1 MYYHAPAASL
11 HHLQQHQSNR
21 TMNPPYY
28 SSRAGVR
35 GKRSSAP
42 STCTCRSRRRG
53 CGRALP
59 ACPNCRRQGQESGMT
74 SWHRGND
81 GRLVARGGHQR
92 GILSVRSRKADLA
105 NKRAGH
111 PVKKHSFIL
120 SLPRGLSLA
129 RLVRGDK
136 SCYRQKNGDLP
147 LSVSFPLSDGED
159 LEMTDLYELLVKMSL
174 CEEEAMQ
181 QQQQQ
186 QFEALSLPCVE
197 IDMEDEFPAA
207 FQREATPPPESSSE
221 SESVSSSAAP
231 SASSSLAT
239 TPEVDP
245 QAETGPKSPRQK
257 AGAEAEAEVKSE
269 EIDQA
274 DEEESESKPRSD
286 ITNKAAE
293 VSTPKLPTPSESLIN
308 ILHPL
313 HQSTPLNETDLAS
326 MLNWLLQ
333 PEIFAHLSVQS
344 SSATASF
351 TSRDDD
357 GSPFPSTDHFLQIME
372 VISQLTAKVLMKPS
386 SADAEEQEK
395 SRVEITAQHLS
406 VIMNLRLLLDYAARV
421 LCIRS
426 IETQNNAT
434 PAEANT
440 NALQVA

>member
-1 MYYHAPAASL
+1 MFAPSSPPY
-11 HHLQQHQSNR
+11 HHLQHHQFDR

-35 GKRSSAP
+35 GKRSSGP

-53 CGRALP
+53 CGRTLP

-92 GILSVRSRKADLA
+92 GILSVRSRKVDLA
-105 NKRAGH
+105 NKRAGHH

-181 QQQQQ
+181 QQEQ

-197 IDMEDEFPAA
+197 IDMEDEFPAV

-221 SESVSSSAAP
+221 PASVSSSTTS

-245 QAETGPKSPRQK
+245 QGETSKDGSSHQAEP
-257 AGAEAEAEVKSE
+257 EAEIKSE
-269 EIDQA
+269 DAIEQTI
-274 DEEESESKPRSD
+274 EEEPASKPEPTGEQETD
-286 ITNKAAE
+286 TPITKSAA
-293 VSTPKLPTPSESLIN
+293 PPQSLLN

-313 HQSTPLNETDLAS
+313 HQSTPLNETDLAT

-333 PEIFAHLSVQS
+333 PDIFSHLSVQS
-344 SSATASF
+344 SSAKSSF
-351 TSRDDD
+351 TTAPKDDD
-357 GSPFPSTDHFLQIME
+357 TSPFPSTDHFLQIME
-372 VISQLTAKVLMKPS
+372 VISQLTAKVLMRPS
-386 SADAEEQEK
+386 PANTDAQQKEQ
-395 SRVEITAQHLS
+395 VEITAEHLS

-426 IETQNNAT
+426 IETQNSTSAMD
-434 PAEANT
+434 ARS
-440 NALQVA
+440 NALQVV

>member
-1 MYYHAPAASL
+1 MFAPSSPYL
-11 HHLQQHQSNR
+11 HLQHHQFDR
-21 TMNPPYY
+21 AMNPPYY

-35 GKRSSAP
+35 GKRNSGP
-42 STCTCRSRRRG
+42 STCTCRSRQRG
-53 CGRALP
+53 CGRTLP
-59 ACPNCRRQGQESGMT
+59 ACPNCRRQGQEFAMG

-81 GRLVARGGHQR
+81 GRLVARGGRQR
-92 GILSVRSRKADLA
+92 GILSVRSRKFDLA

-111 PVKKHSFIL
+111 HSVKKHSFIL

-181 QQQQQ
+181 QEQ

-197 IDMEDEFPAA
+197 IDMQDEIPAV

-221 SESVSSSAAP
+221 PASISSSATS
-231 SASSSLAT
+231 SASSSPVT
-239 TPEVDP
+239 TPQVDSQGETAKDGP
-245 QAETGPKSPRQK
+245 SREAET
-257 AGAEAEAEVKSE
+257 EAEVKAE
-269 EIDQA
+269 QVEPDT
-274 DEEESESKPRSD
+274 EEEPASEQACIMQEQTEASTAKP
-286 ITNKAAE
+286 T
-293 VSTPKLPTPSESLIN
+293 TPPQSLLN

-313 HQSTPLNETDLAS
+313 HQSTPLDEADLAT

-333 PEIFAHLSVQS
+333 PDIFSHLSVQS
-344 SSATASF
+344 SSAKSSF
-351 TSRDDD
+351 TAPPKDDD

-386 SADAEEQEK
+386 SVDAEVQEK
-395 SRVEITAQHLS
+395 GRVEITVEHLS

-426 IETQNNAT
+426 IETQNNNT
-434 PAEANT
+434 SSMGANA
-440 NALQVA
+440 NAQQVA

>member
-1 MYYHAPAASL
+1 
-11 HHLQQHQSNR
+11 
-21 TMNPPYY
+21 
-28 SSRAGVR
+28 
-35 GKRSSAP
+35 
-42 STCTCRSRRRG
+42 
-53 CGRALP
+53 
-59 ACPNCRRQGQESGMT
+59 MT

-81 GRLVARGGHQR
+81 GRLVTRGGHQR
-92 GILSVRSRKADLA
+92 GILSVRSRKVDLA
-105 NKRAGH
+105 NKRAGHH

-186 QFEALSLPCVE
+186 FEALSLPCVE
-197 IDMEDEFPAA
+197 IDMEDEIPAV

-221 SESVSSSAAP
+221 PSSVSSSATS

-239 TPEVDP
+239 TPEVDS
-245 QAETGPKSPRQK
+245 QVETAKAGSSQDAET
-257 AGAEAEAEVKSE
+257 ETEIKSE
-269 EIDQA
+269 EVEQPSK
-274 DEEESESKPRSD
+274 ETPKSKPRPASAEEE
-286 ITNKAAE
+286 TAAE
-293 VSTPKLPTPSESLIN
+293 SPTPPQSLTN

-313 HQSTPLNETDLAS
+313 HQSTPLDESDLAT

-344 SSATASF
+344 SSAKASF
-351 TSRDDD
+351 TTPPASRDED

-386 SADAEEQEK
+386 SVDAEEQEK
-395 SRVEITAQHLS
+395 GRVDITAEHLS

-421 LCIRS
+421 LCIKS
-426 IETQNNAT
+426 IETQNNTAMV
-434 PAEANT
+434 EADS